1 MVPLSAAGGTILN
14 MIRLITA
21 LAVFFSGISS
31 GYAANGADA
40 LLLLLTPRI
49 YPTTWGSSPPGP
61 QDRPDH
67 TWLNQFAN
75 AQPHPLTTPD
85 PPETPCPQT
94 GPCVLTIDQLQLSGT
109 MYISRSHTKL
119 IGKPGNRI
127 TFANNSGG
135 SFIELESG
143 IHDVVLENLNIDGES
158 RNYRSNSIFGI
169 MVNGENINRIAIKK
183 NHIHHLHSN
192 NDAHAV
198 AVYGIGDTESN
209 AVRNVIIDQNTV
221 DHMRTG
227 SSESIAMNGNVKN
240 WEVTNNTIS
249 HVNNIAI
256 DAIGGEGTSE
266 PVAVSGRTLPG
277 VFDAARYG
285 FIENNTVTD
294 MSTRTNPSYGNKHSW
309 AGAIYVDGGHH
320 LLISGNNV
328 TGSEW
333 AYDIGAENCVK
344 PRHIL
349 LQNNRASSSYYGD
362 FYIGGYAKKGFEEDQ
377 TIECDPRKSIDDNE
391 GHGYVLNVTVKNNSF
406 VTPSTSPHFVHTIEL
421 GNRIRKTVI
430 IHPGVAPQHTDGV
443 VTGDENS
450 IRIRE

>member
-1 MVPLSAAGGTILN
+1 MKRI
-14 MIRLITA
+14 IIA
-21 LAVFFSGISS
+21 LAVYFSVSS
-31 GYAANGADA
+31 CGHAANDTGT

-49 YPTTWGSSPPGP
+49 HSTTWGSSPPGA

-67 TWLNQFAN
+67 IWLNQFAT
-75 AQPHPLTTPD
+75 AQTYPLTDPD
-85 PPETPCPQT
+85 TPETLCLQP
-94 GPCVLTIDQLQLSGT
+94 GPCVLTIDQLQLSDT
-109 MYISRSHTKL
+109 MYISRPHTKL
-119 IGKPGNRI
+119 FGKPGNKI

-135 SFIELESG
+135 SFIELETG
-143 IHDVVLENLNIDGES
+143 IHDVVLENLNIDGEGH
-158 RNYRSNSIFGI
+158 NYRSNSIFGI
-169 MVNGENINRIAIKK
+169 MVNGENIEKIAIKN

-198 AVYGIGDTESN
+198 AVYGTGDTESN
-209 AVRNVIIDQNTV
+209 AVRNVIVDQNTV

-227 SSESIAMNGNVKN
+227 SSESIAINGNVKN

-256 DAIGGEGTSE
+256 DAIGGEGTSK
-266 PVAVSGRTLPG
+266 PVTVSGRTLPG
-277 VFDAARYG
+277 AFDAARYG

-294 MSTRTNPSYGNKHSW
+294 MSTLTNPSYGSEHSW
-309 AGAIYVDGGHH
+309 AGGIYVDGGHH

-349 LQNNRASSSYYGD
+349 LQNNTASSSYYGD
-362 FYIGGYAKKGFEEDQ
+362 FYIGGYAPKGFEEDP

-391 GHGYVLNVTVKNNSF
+391 GHGYVYNVTVKNNSF
-406 VTPSTSPHFVHTIEL
+406 TTPSTSPHFVHTIEL
-421 GNRIRKTVI
+421 GNRIRKTLI
-430 IHPGVAPQHTDGV
+430 IHTGVVPQHADGV

>member
-1 MVPLSAAGGTILN
+1 MKRI
-14 MIRLITA
+14 IIA
-21 LAVFFSGISS
+21 LAVYFSVSS
-31 GYAANGADA
+31 CGHAANDA
-40 LLLLLTPRI
+40 GTLLLLLTPRI
-49 YPTTWGSSPPGP
+49 HSTTWGSSPLGA

-67 TWLNQFAN
+67 IWLNQFAN
-75 AQPHPLTTPD
+75 AQPHPLTDPD
-85 PPETPCPQT
+85 SPETPCPQT
-94 GPCVLTIDQLQLSGT
+94 GPCVLTIDQLQLSDT
-109 MYISRSHTKL
+109 VYISRPHTKL
-119 IGKPGNRI
+119 LGKPGNRI

-143 IHDVVLENLNIDGES
+143 IHDVVLENLNIDGEG
-158 RNYRSNSIFGI
+158 RNYQSNSIFGI
-169 MVNGENINRIAIKK
+169 MVNGENINRIAIKN

-192 NDAHAV
+192 DDAHGI
-198 AVYGIGDTESN
+198 AVYGTGNTESK
-209 AVRNVIIDQNTV
+209 AVRNVIVDQNTV

-227 SSESIAMNGNVKN
+227 SSESIAINGNVKK
-240 WEVTNNTIS
+240 WEVTNNNIT

-256 DAIGGEGTSE
+256 DAIGGEGTSK
-266 PVAVSGRTLPG
+266 PVTVSGRTLPG
-277 VFDAARYG
+277 PFDAARYG

-294 MSTRTNPSYGNKHSW
+294 MSTLTNPSYGSEHSW
-309 AGAIYVDGGHH
+309 AGGIYVDGAHH

-362 FYIGGYAKKGFEEDQ
+362 FYIGGYARKGFEEDI

-391 GHGYVLNVTVKNNSF
+391 GHGYVFNVTVKNNSF
-406 VTPSTSPHFVHTIEL
+406 TTHSSPHFVHTIEL
-421 GNRIRKTVI
+421 GNRIRKTLI
-430 IHPGVAPQHTDGV
+430 IHPDVVPQHTDGV

-450 IRIRE
+450 IRTR